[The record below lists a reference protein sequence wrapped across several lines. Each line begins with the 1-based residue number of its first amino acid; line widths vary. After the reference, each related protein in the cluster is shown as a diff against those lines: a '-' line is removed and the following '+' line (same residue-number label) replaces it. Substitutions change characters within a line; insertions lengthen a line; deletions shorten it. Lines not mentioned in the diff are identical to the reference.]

1 MSNEGTPLHGDRA
14 AWNDVDHPTEHARDI
29 SEGVHTRHLP
39 APLADGT
46 YVRDDGNKWVRQL
59 ELPLEDFANYAR
71 GAIIRGGT
79 TDWEALAPGSA
90 DTVLKS
96 DGTDVAWGSVDHS
109 ELTGVNADDHH
120 DPVTLDSDANAMLS
134 LTAQELGLDAQAANT
149 VLAGPASGADAAPAF
164 RLLASDDL
172 PAHTHVEADIT
183 DLEHDAVKLRGR
195 AIDPTAPTDG
205 QMLIWDDAASQW
217 EPQDYQAGDPDAIHD
232 DVSGEIHALT
242 EKTTPEDN
250 DELIIEDS
258 SASYV
263 KKRIKIG
270 NIAAGGG
277 GDPVF
282 RVLGALAT
290 ATCVGGAYVFPRE
303 ATIGDV
309 YIYCGDPGDSGST
322 IVDVNVNDTTIFSTQ
337 ANRPELAYDD
347 TDGVAKSTPDIV
359 DLTENDILTV
369 DIDQVASG
377 AEDLTVVIAIASSGG
392 GGSSGGGADIL
403 EVQVFS

>member
-1 MSNEGTPLHGDRA
+1 M
-14 AWNDVDHPTEHARDI
+14 
-29 SEGVHTRHLP
+29 
-39 APLADGT
+39 
-46 YVRDDGNKWVRQL
+46 
-59 ELPLEDFANYAR
+59 
-71 GAIIRGGT
+71 
-79 TDWEALAPGSA
+79 
-90 DTVLKS
+90 
-96 DGTDVAWGSVDHS
+96 
-109 ELTGVNADDHH
+109 
-120 DPVTLDSDANAMLS
+120 
-134 LTAQELGLDAQAANT
+134 
-149 VLAGPASGADAAPAF
+149 
-164 RLLASDDL
+164 
-172 PAHTHVEADIT
+172 
-183 DLEHDAVKLRGR
+183 
-195 AIDPTAPTDG
+195 
-205 QMLIWDDAASQW
+205 
-217 EPQDYQAGDPDAIHD
+217 
-232 DVSGEIHALT
+232 
-242 EKTTPEDN
+242 
-250 DELIIEDS
+250 IIEDS